1 MCSLIVCSISLYCY
15 VRIKRVYIYIYI
27 VYINVEVHGAPIIR
41 PATSLPHL
49 LLYGIP
55 LRRFTL
61 HAFCFLIF
69 DESILCLTLFFLGVY
84 R

>member
-1 MCSLIVCSISLYCY
+1 MVSQL
-15 VRIKRVYIYIYI
+15 RVAAFRQ
-27 VYINVEVHGAPIIR
+27 NVEVHGAPITR

-61 HAFCFLIF
+61 HAFCFHVF
-69 DESILCLTLFFLGVY
+69 GDSILCLTLSSWVSIDN
-84 R
+84 